1 MDQSV
6 GTSQPVIPMG
16 YQQIRVL
23 DDRKNHGLT
32 ENWVYTGF
40 NAPAF
45 CSAYATF
52 AGKHLPH

>member
-32 ENWVYTGF
+32 EDWV
-40 NAPAF
+40 
-45 CSAYATF
+45 
-52 AGKHLPH
+52 